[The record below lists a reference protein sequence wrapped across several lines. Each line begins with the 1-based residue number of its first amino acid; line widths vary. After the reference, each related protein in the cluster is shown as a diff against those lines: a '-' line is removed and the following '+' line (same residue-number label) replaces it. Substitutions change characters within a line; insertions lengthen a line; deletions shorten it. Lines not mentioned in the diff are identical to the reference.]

1 MKLLQLL
8 ERRAWAA
15 RGNGSAST
23 VTEEGWKQFEAH
35 MEHANQALLG
45 RADAGKADP
54 NWWCEMLA
62 RAREHSWPPQRYSA
76 LASAAVQAF
85 PQNQDI
91 YRAIGLKLVPQ
102 WGGSWQALAAFAD
115 EAVARTQETEGQIL
129 YARIY
134 SNVSGYFDPGFLT
147 RPEGNW
153 PKVRAGFEELVARY
167 PESWNLNTFA
177 RFACNAGDKTTTQR
191 ILARIDDAVVPSA
204 WTNRA
209 MYSRCRNW
217 AMG

>member
-1 MKLLQLL
+1 
-8 ERRAWAA
+8 
-15 RGNGSAST
+15 
-23 VTEEGWKQFEAH
+23 VTEEGWKQFAAH
-35 MEHANQALLG
+35 MDQADQVLLES
-45 RADAGKADP
+45 ADAGQADP
-54 NWWCEMLA
+54 NWWCEMLD
-62 RAREHSWPPQRYSA
+62 RAREHSWPAQRYWG
-76 LASAAVQAF
+76 LASAALQAF

-102 WGGSWQALAAFAD
+102 WGGSWRALAAFAD
-115 EAVARTQETEGQIL
+115 EAVARTQETEGQTL

-134 SNVSGYFDPGFLT
+134 SNVSGYFGPGFLT

-153 PKVRAGFEELVARY
+153 PKLRASFEALVARY

-177 RFACNAGDKTTTQR
+177 RFACDAGDKATTQR

-204 WTNRA
+204 WANRA
-209 MYSRCRNW
+209 MYNRCRNW